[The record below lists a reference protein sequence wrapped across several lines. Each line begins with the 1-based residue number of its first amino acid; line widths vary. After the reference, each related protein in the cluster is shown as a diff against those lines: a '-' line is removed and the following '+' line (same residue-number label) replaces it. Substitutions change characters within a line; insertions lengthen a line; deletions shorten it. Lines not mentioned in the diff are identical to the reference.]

1 MYSPIIPPN
10 KPPLKMGSIMSK
22 FWIGGREQLSSSL
35 WVTKMVSDR
44 AAISSQVVLFPKS
57 IPLTTI
63 SQLLERL
70 EDTESEVNCFG
81 SLFHDNSG
89 TVLPQSCSQLPS
101 ARQSCFSVSTVVSI
115 RSTVGLYR
123 QATQGP

>member
-70 EDTESEVNCFG
+70 EDTESEV
-81 SLFHDNSG
+81 
-89 TVLPQSCSQLPS
+89 TVLEVCSMTIQALCFRNPAANYLLPDS
-101 ARQSCFSVSTVVSI
+101 PVS
-115 RSTVGLYR
+115 LC
-123 QATQGP
+123 PLW